1 MGHFSGEKT
10 RGDGYWVSRDSAHYK
25 QRGFK
30 FPSSQQRT
38 IRSGRACSARNAD
51 SWHPNISSEPFAAGR
66 PRPRALPAL
75 PPCLRRAP
83 TGRVFCM
90 GITLRKNWLEDAS
103 FATITTV

>member
-1 MGHFSGEKT
+1 MGHFSAEKT
-10 RGDGYWVSRDSAHYK
+10 RGDGYWIMDAAAPNDNHYSHAEIVYIISIA
-25 QRGFK
+25 
-30 FPSSQQRT
+30 P
-38 IRSGRACSARNAD
+38 

-75 PPCLRRAP
+75 RPCLYRAP
-83 TGRVFCM
+83 AEWVFCM